1 MTSSL
6 SKTFQATSVI
16 KFFNLNI
23 FMKKL
28 FDQFILPILI
38 AGVFAF
44 SCKEGDDAAP
54 ILSVSVSEL
63 SIPIEGIQSEIT
75 VICNEKW
82 RISNSGSTWLQVS
95 QVTGNS
101 GTSTIELSAGVNETG
116 TTRTAVLSISSDNG
130 QSRRV
135 TCSQPSKI
143 YPSYNTSPQAPDAN
157 GMSSTAVEL
166 AAKMHL
172 GINFGNTMESPAEG
186 DWQNSKMTESYVKF
200 VKQIGFNAVRIP
212 CNWHWSHLSDPAK
225 MKIDPAWLSR
235 VKEVVGWCV
244 ANDMYVILNAH
255 GDIGWLENN
264 VNKAMQE
271 SVNAKQKALWEQIA
285 TAMRDFDEHLIF
297 AGANEPAVDNAEE
310 MAVLDSY
317 HQTFVNAVRSTG
329 GRNSYRVL
337 VVQGP
342 TTNGELTYNLM
353 NTLPVDP
360 VPNRLM
366 VEIHNYTPATFTLV
380 LDGDVSW
387 GKMIYYWGAGN
398 HSTIEPDRNATY
410 GEEDE
415 ILDEFQK
422 MKQKFVDKGIPV
434 VLGEYATWRRTAN
447 LGKPVPQD
455 MDMHNKSVDYWA
467 TYVTKQAKAHGLL
480 PFWWEIGFTLDRAN
494 NVVKDQALLDA
505 IIEGGK

>member
-1 MTSSL
+1 M
-6 SKTFQATSVI
+6 K
-16 KFFNLNI
+16 KFFYR
-23 FMKKL
+23 
-28 FDQFILPILI
+28 FILPILI
-38 AGVFAF
+38 AGVFTF
-44 SCKEGDDAAP
+44 SCKEGDDAEP
-54 ILSVSVSEL
+54 MLSVSISEL

-75 VICNEKW
+75 VICDEKW
-82 RISNSGSTWLQVS
+82 RINNSASSWLQVS
-95 QVTGNS
+95 QVSGNN
-101 GTSTIELSAGVNETG
+101 GTYTIELSAGINETG
-116 TTRTAVLSISSDNG
+116 ATRTVILTITSDNG

-135 TCSQPSKI
+135 TCSQPSKM
-143 YPSYNTSPQAPDAN
+143 YPSYNTSPQPPDAT
-157 GMSSTAVEL
+157 GMSSTAVQL

-172 GINFGNTMESPAEG
+172 GINFGNTMESPNEG
-186 DWQNSKMTESYVKF
+186 DWQTSKLTESYVKF
-200 VKQIGFNAVRIP
+200 VKQIGFNSVRIP
-212 CNWHWSHLSDPAK
+212 CNWHWSHLSDRSKA
-225 MKIDPAWLSR
+225 KIDAAWLNR

-264 VNKAMQE
+264 VNTKKKD
-271 SVNAKQKALWEQIA
+271 SVNAMQKALWEQIA
-285 TAMRDFDEHLIF
+285 TTMRDFDEHLIF

-317 HQTFVNAVRSTG
+317 HQTFVNAVRATG

-366 VEIHNYTPATFTLV
+366 VEIHNYTPATFTIV

-387 GKMIYYWGAGN
+387 GKMVYYWGAGN

-422 MKQKFVDKGIPV
+422 MKLKFVDKGIPV
-434 VLGEYATWRRTAN
+434 VLGEYASWRRTAS
-447 LGKPVPQD
+447 LGKPVPKD
-455 MDMHNKSVDYWA
+455 LDMHNKSVDYWA

-480 PFWWEIGFTLDRAN
+480 PFWWEVGFTLDRAN
-494 NVVKDQALLDA
+494 NVVKDQPLLDA